1 MRGLRLAG
9 LVLCL
14 GAASLAHG
22 KMPAADTVKGAKD
35 HPLLSRFEGAK
46 LVGYDVKEFDEAML
60 PAGKRIY
67 DSKAR
72 RASFEKSFQL
82 EGKVTRIAYVV
93 PHERSTLEVMRN
105 YEAALAKAGLKT
117 AFSCVKE
124 ACGDDIGDY
133 WWDKRLS
140 NNFIKGNIPSSIFI
154 AGPRQGRYMVA
165 EGKRPD
171 GAPVHVAVLALP
183 PYKDDEGGVYLEIVE
198 GKAMETGKVAASL
211 NAAEMAKGIANEGKV
226 AVYGVYFDTGKA
238 EVKPDSKPA
247 LAEMARML
255 QQDPKLKVFV
265 VGHTDNQGVLAQ
277 NLALSQQRADAV
289 VKALAEGY
297 KVDPKRLA
305 AKGVGAYAPLASNR
319 AEEGRRKN
327 RRVELVEQ

>member
-1 MRGLRLAG
+1 MRILRTVG

-14 GAASLAHG
+14 GSATLAYG

-67 DSKAR
+67 NSKER

-93 PHERSTLEVMRN
+93 PRERSTLEVMRN

-133 WWDKRLS
+133 WWDKRMS
-140 NNFIKGNIPSSIFI
+140 NGFIKGNVPSPIFI
-154 AGPRQGRYMVA
+154 AGPREGRYLVA
-165 EGKRPD
+165 EGKRQD
-171 GAPVHVAVLALP
+171 GAPVHVAVLAMP
-183 PYKDDEGGVYLEIVE
+183 PHKDDEGGVYVEIVE
-198 GKAMETGKVAASL
+198 GKSMQTGKVAASL

-238 EVKPDSKPA
+238 EVKPESKPA
-247 LAEMARML
+247 LAEMAKML

-265 VGHTDNQGVLAQ
+265 VGHTDNQGELAQ
-277 NLALSQQRADAV
+277 NLTLSQRRADAV

-297 KVDPKRLA
+297 KVDARRMN
-305 AKGVGAYAPLASNR
+305 AKGAASWAPLASNR
-319 AEEGRRKN
+319 EEAGRQKN
-327 RRVELVEQ
+327 RRVELVEM